1 MAIKVIILALLTG
14 LFVFEF
20 YKHRLTAQQRQL
32 PLPDNVRDV
41 YDAEQ
46 YQKWSRYSAESNRV
60 ALLKSGAHF
69 ALGFLLLLF
78 HVHAWLS
85 GRLSQGIW
93 GNSIQLVLVDMLI
106 FLPFG
111 IYFDWEQQMQVE
123 EKYGFNRTSKKTF
136 VSDQIKQT
144 LISAVLMSAILCL
157 YILFYQQLGLW
168 GFVLLFVALALLITL
183 ISMFS
188 LSISK
193 LFNKFEPLPE
203 GELRDGLVALFAKY
217 GYTLRN
223 IYVMDASKRTSK
235 TNAFCTGLG
244 KRKDIALFDNLVNSY
259 TPEEITAVF
268 AHELAHYHYRDTAW
282 LTAANMLTFLPMVV
296 LLLVLTAVP
305 AFCQAFG
312 FAGSHYGMAFLLVG
326 SLMQAVMVP
335 ISIPL
340 MAYMR
345 RCEYRA
351 DAFAAQNGYGDA
363 LISALKRLSSDNLSN
378 LNPHPLIV
386 KLEYSHPTLS
396 QRIAALSGE
405 AVKSAR

>member
-1 MAIKVIILALLTG
+1 MAIKGIILVLMVAMF
-14 LFVFEF
+14 LFEI
-20 YKHRLTAQQRQL
+20 YKHRLTAKQRRL
-32 PLPDNVRDV
+32 PLPENVRDV
-41 YDAEQ
+41 YDQ
-46 YQKWSRYSAESNRV
+46 DKYQKWSSYSTQTNRV
-60 ALLKSGAHF
+60 DLIRRGAYF
-69 ALGFLLLLF
+69 VLGFFLLLF
-78 HVHAWLS
+78 NVHAWLS
-85 GRLSQGIW
+85 GRLTQDIW
-93 GNSIQLVLVDMLI
+93 GNSILLVLVDMLI
-106 FLPFG
+106 SLPFG
-111 IYFDWEQQMQVE
+111 VLFAWVQQMKVE

-136 VSDQIKQT
+136 VIDQVKQT
-144 LISAVLMSAILCL
+144 LINAVLMSLILCL
-157 YILFYQQLGLW
+157 YILFYQTLGLW

-183 ISMFS
+183 MSTFA

-203 GELRDGLVALFAKY
+203 GELRSKLVALFTRH

-235 TNAFCTGLG
+235 TNAFCAGLG

-312 FAGSHYGMAFLLVG
+312 FAGSHYGMVFLLVG
-326 SLMQAVMVP
+326 YLMQAVIIP
-335 ISIPL
+335 INIPL

-351 DAFAAQNGYGDA
+351 DAFAAENGYGEA
-363 LISALKRLSSDNLSN
+363 LVSALKRLSSDNLSD

-386 KLEYSHPTLS
+386 KMEYSHPSLS
-396 QRIAALSGE
+396 QRIAALSG
-405 AVKSAR
+405 KGGK